1 MQPTKTFD
9 LSRAVL
15 DDYLAGSGTPSRLD
29 VQTMQPLSDAIASES
44 ITPDARLLTFEHG
57 GELYAF
63 PMMVVLSYN
72 VIQGQTSGEQSWM
85 MTFCNACNTGMVFDP
100 TLDGRPLHFQ
110 RRGAYDGLMLIYDE
124 ETGSYWQHIT
134 GEALHGS
141 SAGRQIHMLT
151 DTRQMTAA
159 EAVARHPGA
168 RLLVHEL
175 TPVQKKISGAME
187 TMRAHPERTEAG
199 ILASIGEEDKRRPR
213 FELGLGVVWET
224 HGSMFVPL
232 VMLHTR
238 NNLVMTTFGGRR
250 LLIYLAPDAI
260 APTAIFVESQ
270 KARWV
275 GDSIQLDGGAHIRND
290 VYHAAD
296 GTIQTP
302 ERPTQLLMRWF
313 GFALTFPNS
322 AILEPDMA

>member
-15 DDYLAGSGTPSRLD
+15 EDYLAGSGTPSRLD
-29 VQTMQPLSDAIASES
+29 VKNMQPFTDTLAAGSIA
-44 ITPDARLLTFEHG
+44 PDARLLTFEQG

-63 PMMVVLSYN
+63 PMTVVLSYN
-72 VIQGQTSGEQSWM
+72 VIQGKTLSDQAWM

-100 TLDGRPLHFQ
+100 TLDGRALHFQ

-141 SAGRQIHMLT
+141 SAGRQLPMIT

-159 EAVARHPGA
+159 EAAARHPNA
-168 RLLVHEL
+168 RLLIHEL
-175 TPVQKKISGAME
+175 TPVQAKISGAME
-187 TMRAHPERTEAG
+187 TMRSQPERTEG
-199 ILASIGEEDKRRPR
+199 LIFASVAEEDKRRPR

-238 NNLVMTTFGGRR
+238 DNIVLTTYGGRR

-260 APTAIFVESQ
+260 APTAVFVDTQ
-270 KARWV
+270 KARWI
-275 GDSIQLDGGAHIRND
+275 GDTVQLDGGAHIRND
-290 VYHAAD
+290 VYYAAD
-296 GTIQTP
+296 GTVQTP

-322 AILEPDMA
+322 AILEPEMA